1 MKHLKIET
9 VEELVKL
16 IQVIVW
22 GFVVFVL
29 MLVLGGI
36 VGSMVYSVMFIAQPM
51 KAMSP
56 IDQAFTKMLNDI
68 VLILAS
74 SVTTIVSMFAVN
86 KASQAI
92 AEKIA
97 PTLGIPP
104 TTPPQ
109 PQAVAPSVT
118 PVTTATGVMPDFNW
132 MGAAPVQFD
141 EEWRAPPPPTTAPDH
156 LHPEREE
163 IAQERAAAEREKE

>member
-1 MKHLKIET
+1 MNSFEIKS

-22 GFVVFVL
+22 GIVVFVL
-29 MLVLGGI
+29 MMVLGGI
-36 VGSMVYSVMFIAQPM
+36 VGTMLYSVTFVQQPL
-51 KAMSP
+51 KAMAP
-56 IDQAFTKMLNDI
+56 IDMAYTKMLNDI

-86 KASQAI
+86 KGIQSS
-92 AEKIA
+92 AEKMA
-97 PTLGIPP
+97 PSLGIPP

-118 PVTTATGVMPDFNW
+118 PVTTASGVMPEFNW
-132 MGAAPVQFD
+132 MGTAPVQFD
-141 EEWRAPPPPTTAPDH
+141 EEWRAPPPPTTPPEHMEPDDV
-156 LHPEREE
+156 REE
-163 IAQERAAAEREKE
+163 IAAARAGER